1 MEDGFH
7 LGGEDRLGLAALTH
21 SREMKLYPVCGRP
34 PGLEVSLQPSNLVG
48 CFPFGLSQTW
58 LSTTAEVS
66 CLSPG
71 DREQLV
77 TSLSTST
84 SVDEKMGSTGA
95 QI

>member
-1 MEDGFH
+1 MEDEFH
-7 LGGEDRLGLAALTH
+7 LGGEDRVGLAALTH

-48 CFPFGLSQTW
+48 CFPSGLSHMWQ
-58 LSTTAEVS
+58 STAAEVS

-77 TSLSTST
+77 TSLSATT
-84 SVDEKMGSTGA
+84 LVDEKMGSTGA
-95 QI
+95 RV